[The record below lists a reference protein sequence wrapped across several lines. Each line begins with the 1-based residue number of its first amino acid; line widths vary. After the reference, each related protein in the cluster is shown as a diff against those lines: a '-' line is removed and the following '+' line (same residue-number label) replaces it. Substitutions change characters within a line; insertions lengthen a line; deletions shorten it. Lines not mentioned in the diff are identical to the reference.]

1 MSIYPPDQYN
11 RIKFIEELEA
21 EEETFDPAVTDI
33 RPIADNVEG
42 PVTIE
47 RAFKL
52 FLP

>member
-1 MSIYPPDQYN
+1 MTSDLPAVSIAPTA
-11 RIKFIEELEA
+11 ELEA